1 MYNLEN
7 TVNTLFIS
15 KSLHFK
21 LDALY
26 MKCFNF
32 DLFVTALYFVNH
44 NNQYDKCFHF
54 LIPDLGSERNFWD
67 IKVIRIVIVLLVIIA
82 RYPSNRAC
90 R

>member
-7 TVNTLFIS
+7 TVITLFIS

-44 NNQYDKCFHF
+44 NNSMISVFTF
-54 LIPDLGSERNFWD
+54 
-67 IKVIRIVIVLLVIIA
+67 
-82 RYPSNRAC
+82 
-90 R
+90 